1 VLIKVIAVGT
11 KMPAWVDQVSK
22 DYSQRLPADIKLEWH
37 EIKAE
42 KRSDKKISVDEAE
55 RCMSKEAE
63 RIREALPKDAH
74 LVALDEQGTAI
85 DSVQLSQHLQRWREN
100 AKPVVILI
108 GGPDGLHAP
117 LKEACTQKIS
127 LSKLTLPHPLVRIVL
142 AEQLYRAWSI
152 LTHHPYHR
160 A

>member
-11 KMPAWVDQVSK
+11 KMPAWVDQVST
-22 DYSQRLPADIKLEWH
+22 DYSQRLPADIKLEWQ

-42 KRSDKKISVDEAE
+42 KRSDKKISPDEAE
-55 RCMSKEAE
+55 RYMSKEAE
-63 RIREALPKDAH
+63 RIREALPKDAY
-74 LVALDEQGTAI
+74 LVALDEQGSTL
-85 DSVQLSQHLQRWREN
+85 DSVQLSQQLQRWREN

-108 GGPDGLHAP
+108 GGPDGLHAA
-117 LKEACTQKIS
+117 LKQACAQKIS

-142 AEQLYRAWSI
+142 AEQLYRAWTI

>member
-1 VLIKVIAVGT
+1 
-11 KMPAWVDQVSK
+11 MPAWVNQVSSE
-22 DYSQRLPADIKLEWH
+22 YSQRLPPDIKLEWL
-37 EIKAE
+37 EVKAE
-42 KRSDKKISVDEAE
+42 RRSEKKISIEEAE
-55 RCMSKEAE
+55 RYMGKEAE

-74 LVALDEQGTAI
+74 LVALDEQGLSV
-85 DSVQLSQHLQRWREN
+85 DSIQLSEQLQRWREN

-117 LKEACTQKIS
+117 LKKACTQKIS
-127 LSKLTLPHPLVRIVL
+127 LSNLTLPHPLVRIVL

-152 LTHHPYHR
+152 LANHPYHR

>member
-1 VLIKVIAVGT
+1 
-11 KMPAWVDQVSK
+11 MPAWVDQVSA
-22 DYSQRLPADIKLEWH
+22 DYSQRLPPDIRLEWL
-37 EIKAE
+37 EVKAE
-42 KRSDKKISVDEAE
+42 KRSDKKISTDEAE
-55 RCMSKEAE
+55 RYMSKEAE

-74 LVALDEQGTAI
+74 LVALDEQGLALN
-85 DSVQLSQHLQRWREN
+85 SMQLSQELQRWREN

-117 LKEACTQKIS
+117 LKKACAQKIS

-142 AEQLYRAWSI
+142 AEQIYRAWSI
-152 LTHHPYHR
+152 LALHPYHR

>member
-1 VLIKVIAVGT
+1 
-11 KMPAWVDQVSK
+11 MPAWVDQVSTE
-22 DYSQRLPADIKLEWH
+22 YGQRLPSDIKLEWF
-37 EIKAE
+37 EVKAE
-42 KRSDKKISVDEAE
+42 KRTDKKISIDEAE
-55 RCMSKEAE
+55 RYMSKEAE

-74 LVALDEQGTAI
+74 LVALDEQGLAV
-85 DSVQLSQHLQRWREN
+85 DSLQLSEQLQRWREN

-117 LKEACTQKIS
+117 LKKDCAQKIS
-127 LSKLTLPHPLVRIVL
+127 LSRLTLPHPLVRIVL

-152 LTHHPYHR
+152 LANHPYHR

>member
-1 VLIKVIAVGT
+1 VLIKVIAVGS
-11 KMPAWVDQVSK
+11 KMPAWVDQVSA
-22 DYSQRLPADIKLEWH
+22 DYSQRLPSDIKIEWL

-42 KRSDKKISVDEAE
+42 KRSDKKISIDEAD
-55 RCMSKEAE
+55 RYMSKEAE

-74 LVALDEQGTAI
+74 LVALDEQGVAV
-85 DSVQLSQHLQRWREN
+85 DSIQLSEQLQRWREN

-117 LKEACTQKIS
+117 LKKACAQKIS

-152 LTHHPYHR
+152 LANHPYHR
-160 A
+160 V

>member
-1 VLIKVIAVGT
+1 VLIKIIAVGT
-11 KMPAWVDQVSK
+11 KMPAWVDQVSS
-22 DYSQRLPADIKLEWH
+22 DYSQRLPSDIKLEWL
-37 EIKAE
+37 EVKAE
-42 KRSDKKISVDEAE
+42 KRSDKKISADEAE
-55 RCMSKEAE
+55 RYMSKEGD

-74 LVALDEQGTAI
+74 LVALDERGLAV
-85 DSVQLSQHLQRWREN
+85 DSLQLAQQLQRWREN

-108 GGPDGLHAP
+108 GGPDGLQAS
-117 LKEACTQKIS
+117 LRAACAQSIS

-152 LTHHPYHR
+152 LAKHPYHR